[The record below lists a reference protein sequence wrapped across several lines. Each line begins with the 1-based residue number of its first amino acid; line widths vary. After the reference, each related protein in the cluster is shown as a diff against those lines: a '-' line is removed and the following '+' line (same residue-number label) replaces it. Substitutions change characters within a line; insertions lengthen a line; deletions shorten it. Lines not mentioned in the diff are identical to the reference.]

1 MIYTAQIFSQTSD
14 AAGFVHLTLAR
25 PHAFE
30 YKPGQFIALRTTLD
44 SPPVFLALASHPSE
58 KDLFLLSR
66 TRYLGKT
73 VFITAAQG
81 SGFECDFSDSQPFL
95 LITHGSG
102 ISAIRPAILERHA
115 HGFNSD
121 TLLYGIQDAASKPA
135 LDILTPPYSE
145 KKILAYSQAGDR
157 IQTKLN
163 TLDLTAFGAVI
174 LIGGKAF
181 MDDTKQMLR
190 ARGFALERV
199 YSNS

>member
-1 MIYTAQIFSQTSD
+1 MTYTAQILSQTTD

-30 YKPGQFIALRTTLD
+30 YMPGQFVALRTTLD

-58 KDLFLLSR
+58 KDLLLLSR

-81 SGFECDFSDSQPFL
+81 AGFECDFSVSQPFL
-95 LITHGSG
+95 FITHGSG

-115 HGFNSD
+115 RGFKSD
-121 TLLYGIQDAASKPA
+121 TLLYGIQDAASEPA

-157 IQTKLN
+157 THSKLSA
-163 TLDLTAFGAVI
+163 LDLAAFGAVL
-174 LIGGKAF
+174 LIGGKVF
-181 MDDTKQMLR
+181 MDDTREMLR